1 MQRFF
6 FSRGSFKINGSMLE
20 RGHWIWRYAIAV
32 ILIMVVVILKITMQ
46 SFIEESAPFLFFT
59 LAVMFVSWYSGLF
72 PGLFTTSLGAALGT
86 YLFVEPYYSLKINTQ
101 TDFVKVISF
110 FIIGVTISW
119 IIEQL
124 RTARDIAEAKA
135 EEAQAESEVRRKA
148 EEAAKESENRFRLA
162 ADTAPVFIWIA
173 GTDKRSTWFNKPW
186 LDFTGRTVEEETG
199 NGWSGVHPLDL
210 QRCLE
215 IYNSSFDARKPF
227 SMEYRLRRHDGMY
240 RWILDNGV
248 PRFAP
253 NGEFLGYIGSCIDIH
268 ERKQAESER
277 EKLLKEAQTAH
288 KQAEIANRMKDEFLA
303 TVSHELRTPLNA
315 ILGWTQMLKNGIV
328 GYEQLP
334 KAIETIERNS
344 RSQAQLVEDLL
355 DVTRIVSGK
364 LRLNVKPVELSSIVE
379 TAIDTVRP
387 AAEARGVE
395 IEKRFDEHPALVS
408 GDAERLQQIVWNLLS
423 NAIKF
428 SPKGGRVTVRLER
441 AVDAAQ
447 ITVSDTGKGIEP
459 EFLPYVFERFRQADG
474 TTTRKQG
481 GLGLGLAIVK
491 HLVELHGGEISAESE
506 GVGKGAVFAVRLPLR
521 ALTEAVPDENGAASV
536 LNLNLASGGDLSID
550 LHGLRIVVVDDER
563 DARELLRSLL
573 TTYGAE
579 VTICSSS
586 GEAFEAVRREKPDL
600 LVSDIGMPDEDG
612 YSLIAKIRRLPET
625 EGGKTPA
632 IALTAFARIEDRIH
646 ALSQGFQM
654 FVPKPVEPNEL
665 IAAIRSL
672 AGINESLPKNVGNR
686 IANS

>member
-1 MQRFF
+1 
-6 FSRGSFKINGSMLE
+6 MLE

-86 YLFVEPYYSLKINTQ
+86 YLFVEPYYSFKINTQ

-521 ALTEAVPDENGAASV
+521 ALTEAVPDENGASSV

-579 VTICSSS
+579 VMICSSA

-600 LVSDIGMPDEDG
+600 LVSDIGMPEEDG

>member
-1 MQRFF
+1 
-6 FSRGSFKINGSMLE
+6 MLE
-20 RGHWIWRYAIAV
+20 RGQWIWRYGIAV
-32 ILIMVVVILKITMQ
+32 ILILVVVILKITMQ

-59 LAVMFVSWYSGLF
+59 LAVMFVSWYGGLF

-135 EEAQAESEVRRKA
+135 DEAQAESEVRRKA

-173 GTDKRSTWFNKPW
+173 GTDKRATWFNKPW

-268 ERKQAESER
+268 ERKQAEGER

-315 ILGWTQMLKNGIV
+315 ILGWTQMIKNGIV
-328 GYEQLP
+328 GYEQIP

-428 SPKGGRVTVRLER
+428 TPKGGRVTVRLER
-441 AVDAAQ
+441 AEDAAQ
-447 ITVSDTGKGIEP
+447 ITVTDTGKGIEP

-506 GVGKGAVFAVRLPLR
+506 GVGKGALFNVRLPLR
-521 ALTEAVPDENGAASV
+521 ALAEAAPDENGAASV

-550 LHGLRIVVVDDER
+550 LHGLRIIVVDDEL

-579 VTICSSS
+579 VIICSSA

-600 LVSDIGMPDEDG
+600 LVSDIGMPNEDG
-612 YSLIAKIRRLPET
+612 YSLISKIRRLPET

-646 ALSQGFQM
+646 ALAQGFQM

-672 AGINESLPKNVGNR
+672 AGMNESLPKNAGNR
-686 IANS
+686 TANS

>member
-1 MQRFF
+1 MLK
-6 FSRGSFKINGSMLE
+6 RGQ
-20 RGHWIWRYAIAV
+20 WIWRYAIAV
-32 ILIMVVVILKITMQ
+32 ILILVVVILKITMQ

-59 LAVMFVSWYSGLF
+59 LAVMFVSWYGGLY

-86 YLFVEPYYSLKINTQ
+86 YLFVEPYYSFKINTQ
-101 TDFVKVISF
+101 TDFVKVISY

-173 GTDKRSTWFNKPW
+173 GTDKRATWFNKPW
-186 LDFTGRTVEEETG
+186 LDFTGRTLEEETG

-215 IYNSSFDARKPF
+215 IYNSTFDARKPF

-387 AAEARGVE
+387 AAEARSVE

-428 SPKGGRVTVRLER
+428 TPKGGRVTVNLER
-441 AVDAAQ
+441 AEDAAQ
-447 ITVSDTGKGIEP
+447 ITVADTGKGIEP

-506 GVGKGAVFAVRLPLR
+506 GVGKGAVFTVRLPLR
-521 ALTEAVPDENGAASV
+521 ALTEAVPDENGASSV
-536 LNLNLASGGDLSID
+536 LNLNLASGSELSID

-579 VTICSSS
+579 ATICSSAD
-586 GEAFEAVRREKPDL
+586 EAFEAVRREKPDL
-600 LVSDIGMPDEDG
+600 LVSDIGMPNEDG

-672 AGINESLPKNVGNR
+672 AGMNESLPKNVGNR

>member
-1 MQRFF
+1 
-6 FSRGSFKINGSMLE
+6 MLE

-32 ILIMVVVILKITMQ
+32 ILIMVVVILKVTMQ

-215 IYNSSFDARKPF
+215 IYNSSFDDRKPF

-268 ERKQAESER
+268 ERKQAEAER

-441 AVDAAQ
+441 AEDAAQ

-579 VTICSSS
+579 VTICSSA
-586 GEAFEAVRREKPDL
+586 GEAFEALRREKPDL
-600 LVSDIGMPDEDG
+600 LVSDIGMPEEDG

-672 AGINESLPKNVGNR
+672 AGMNESLPKNAGNR

>member
-1 MQRFF
+1 
-6 FSRGSFKINGSMLE
+6 MLE

-32 ILIMVVVILKITMQ
+32 ILIMVVVILKVTMQ

-86 YLFVEPYYSLKINTQ
+86 YLFVEPYYSFKINTQ

-579 VTICSSS
+579 VTICTSS

>member
-1 MQRFF
+1 
-6 FSRGSFKINGSMLE
+6 MLE

-32 ILIMVVVILKITMQ
+32 ILILVVVILKITMH

-59 LAVMFVSWYSGLF
+59 LAVMFVSWYGGLF

-173 GTDKRSTWFNKPW
+173 GTDKRATWFNKPW
-186 LDFTGRTVEEETG
+186 LDFTGKTVEEETG

-215 IYNSSFDARKPF
+215 IYNSSFDDRKPF

-268 ERKQAESER
+268 ERKQAEAER

-288 KQAEIANRMKDEFLA
+288 KQAEVANRMKDEFLA

-328 GYEQLP
+328 GFEQLP

-387 AAEARGVE
+387 AAEARSVE
-395 IEKRFDEHPALVS
+395 IEKHFDEHPALVS

-428 SPKGGRVTVRLER
+428 TPKGGRVRVSLER
-441 AVDAAQ
+441 AEDAAQ
-447 ITVSDTGKGIEP
+447 ITVADTGKGIEP

-506 GVGKGAVFAVRLPLR
+506 GAGKGAVFTVRLPLR
-521 ALTEAVPDENGAASV
+521 ALAEAAPDENGAASV

-579 VTICSSS
+579 VTICSSA

-600 LVSDIGMPDEDG
+600 LVSDIGMPNEDG
-612 YSLIAKIRRLPET
+612 YSLIAKIRSLPET
-625 EGGKTPA
+625 EGGKIPA
-632 IALTAFARIEDRIH
+632 IALTAFARIEDRIR

-672 AGINESLPKNVGNR
+672 AGMNESLPKNVGNR

>member
-1 MQRFF
+1 
-6 FSRGSFKINGSMLE
+6 MLE

-72 PGLFTTSLGAALGT
+72 PGLFTTTLGAALGT
-86 YLFVEPYYSLKINTQ
+86 YLFVEPYYSFKINTQ

-579 VTICSSS
+579 VTICSSA

>member
-1 MQRFF
+1 
-6 FSRGSFKINGSMLE
+6 MLE

-32 ILIMVVVILKITMQ
+32 ILILVVVILKVTMQ

-59 LAVMFVSWYSGLF
+59 LAVMFVSWYGGLF
-72 PGLFTTSLGAALGT
+72 PGLFTTTLGAALGT

-101 TDFVKVISF
+101 TDFVKVISY

-148 EEAAKESENRFRLA
+148 EEAAKESEDRFRLA

-173 GTDKRSTWFNKPW
+173 GTDKRATWFNKPW
-186 LDFTGRTVEEETG
+186 LDFTGRTLEEETG

-215 IYNSSFDARKPF
+215 IYNASFDARKPF

-268 ERKQAESER
+268 ERKQAEGER

-315 ILGWTQMLKNGIV
+315 ILGWTQMIKNGIV
-328 GYEQLP
+328 GYEQIP

-387 AAEARGVE
+387 AAEARDVE
-395 IEKRFDEHPALVS
+395 IEKHFDEHSALVS

-428 SPKGGRVTVRLER
+428 TPKGGHVTVRLER
-441 AVDAAQ
+441 AEDAAQ
-447 ITVSDTGKGIEP
+447 ITVADTGKGIEP

-506 GVGKGAVFAVRLPLR
+506 GVGKGAVFNVRLPLR
-521 ALTEAVPDENGAASV
+521 ALTEAAPDENGAASV

-550 LHGLRIVVVDDER
+550 LHGLRIIVVDDER

-579 VTICSSS
+579 VTICSSA

-600 LVSDIGMPDEDG
+600 LVSDIGMPNEDG

-632 IALTAFARIEDRIH
+632 IALTAFARIEDRIR

-672 AGINESLPKNVGNR
+672 AGMNESLPKNAGNR
-686 IANS
+686 TANS

>member
-1 MQRFF
+1 
-6 FSRGSFKINGSMLE
+6 
-20 RGHWIWRYAIAV
+20 
-32 ILIMVVVILKITMQ
+32 
-46 SFIEESAPFLFFT
+46 
-59 LAVMFVSWYSGLF
+59 
-72 PGLFTTSLGAALGT
+72 
-86 YLFVEPYYSLKINTQ
+86 
-101 TDFVKVISF
+101 
-110 FIIGVTISW
+110 
-119 IIEQL
+119 
-124 RTARDIAEAKA
+124 
-135 EEAQAESEVRRKA
+135 
-148 EEAAKESENRFRLA
+148 
-162 ADTAPVFIWIA
+162 
-173 GTDKRSTWFNKPW
+173 
-186 LDFTGRTVEEETG
+186 
-199 NGWSGVHPLDL
+199 
-210 QRCLE
+210 
-215 IYNSSFDARKPF
+215 
-227 SMEYRLRRHDGMY
+227 
-240 RWILDNGV
+240 
-248 PRFAP
+248 
-253 NGEFLGYIGSCIDIH
+253 
-268 ERKQAESER
+268 
-277 EKLLKEAQTAH
+277 
-288 KQAEIANRMKDEFLA
+288 
-303 TVSHELRTPLNA
+303 LNA

-364 LRLNVKPVELSSIVE
+364 LRLNLKPVELSSIVE

-395 IEKRFDEHPALVS
+395 IEKRFDEPPALVS

-428 SPKGGRVTVRLER
+428 TPKGGRVTVRLER
-441 AVDAAQ
+441 AEDAAQ
-447 ITVSDTGKGIEP
+447 ITVADTGKGIEP

-521 ALTEAVPDENGAASV
+521 ALTESVPDENGAASV
-536 LNLNLASGGDLSID
+536 LNLNLASGGELSID

-579 VTICSSS
+579 VTICSSA

-600 LVSDIGMPDEDG
+600 LVSDIGMPNEDG
-612 YSLIAKIRRLPET
+612 YSLIAKIRSLPES

-632 IALTAFARIEDRIH
+632 IALTAFARIEDRIR

-672 AGINESLPKNVGNR
+672 AGINESLPKNAGNR

>member
-1 MQRFF
+1 M
-6 FSRGSFKINGSMLE
+6 
-20 RGHWIWRYAIAV
+20 
-32 ILIMVVVILKITMQ
+32 ILVVVILKITMQ

-59 LAVMFVSWYSGLF
+59 LAVMFVSWYGGLF

-135 EEAQAESEVRRKA
+135 DEAQAESEVRRKA

-173 GTDKRSTWFNKPW
+173 GTDKRATWFNKPW

-268 ERKQAESER
+268 ERKQAEGER

-315 ILGWTQMLKNGIV
+315 ILGWTQMIKNGIV
-328 GYEQLP
+328 GYEQIP

-428 SPKGGRVTVRLER
+428 TPKGGRVTVRLER
-441 AVDAAQ
+441 AEDAAQ
-447 ITVSDTGKGIEP
+447 ITVTDTGKGIEP

-506 GVGKGAVFAVRLPLR
+506 GVGKGALFNVRLPLR
-521 ALTEAVPDENGAASV
+521 ALAEAAPDENGAASV

-550 LHGLRIVVVDDER
+550 LHGLRIIVVDDEL

-579 VTICSSS
+579 VIICSSA

-600 LVSDIGMPDEDG
+600 LVSDIGMPNEDG
-612 YSLIAKIRRLPET
+612 YSLISKIRRLPET

-646 ALSQGFQM
+646 ALAQGFQM

-672 AGINESLPKNVGNR
+672 AGMNESLPKNAGNR
-686 IANS
+686 TANS

>member
-1 MQRFF
+1 
-6 FSRGSFKINGSMLE
+6 
-20 RGHWIWRYAIAV
+20 
-32 ILIMVVVILKITMQ
+32 MQ

-86 YLFVEPYYSLKINTQ
+86 YLFVEPYYSFKINTQ

-521 ALTEAVPDENGAASV
+521 ALTEAVPDENGASSV

-579 VTICSSS
+579 VMICSSA

-600 LVSDIGMPDEDG
+600 LVSDIGMPEEDG

>member
-1 MQRFF
+1 
-6 FSRGSFKINGSMLE
+6 MLE

-32 ILIMVVVILKITMQ
+32 ILIMVVVILKVTMQ

-86 YLFVEPYYSLKINTQ
+86 YLFVEPYYSFKINTQ

-364 LRLNVKPVELSSIVE
+364 LRLNLKPVELSSIVE

-428 SPKGGRVTVRLER
+428 TPKGGRVTVRLER
-441 AVDAAQ
+441 AEDAAQ
-447 ITVSDTGKGIEP
+447 ITVADTGKGIEP

-521 ALTEAVPDENGAASV
+521 ALTESVPDENGAASV
-536 LNLNLASGGDLSID
+536 LNLNLASGGELSID

-579 VTICSSS
+579 VTICSSA

-600 LVSDIGMPDEDG
+600 LVSDIGMPNEDG
-612 YSLIAKIRRLPET
+612 YSLIAKIRSLPES

-632 IALTAFARIEDRIH
+632 IALTAFARIEDRIR

-672 AGINESLPKNVGNR
+672 AGINESLPKNAGNR

>member
-1 MQRFF
+1 MF
-6 FSRGSFKINGSMLE
+6 E

-32 ILIMVVVILKITMQ
+32 ILVFVVVILKITMH
-46 SFIEESAPFLFFT
+46 SLLEDSAPFLFFT
-59 LAVMFVSWYSGLF
+59 LAVMFVSWYGGLF
-72 PGLFTTSLGAALGT
+72 PGLFTTMLSAAVGT
-86 YLFVEPYYSLKINTQ
+86 YLFVEPHYSFKINTQ
-101 TDFVKVISF
+101 QDFVKVISF
-110 FIIGVTISW
+110 FIIGVTVSW

-124 RTARDIAEAKA
+124 RAARDVAEAKA
-135 EEAQAESEVRRKA
+135 EEARAETEVRRKA
-148 EEAAKESENRFRLA
+148 EEAAKESENLFRVT
-162 ADTAPVFIWIA
+162 ADTAPVLIWIT
-173 GTDKRSTWFNKPW
+173 GTDKRCNWLNKPW
-186 LDFTGRTVEEETG
+186 LDFTGKTLEQALNDNWGEG
-199 NGWSGVHPLDL
+199 IHPLDKERL
-210 QRCLE
+210 LE

-227 SMEYRLRRHDGMY
+227 SMEYRLRRYDGAY
-240 RWILDNGV
+240 RWILDNGI

-253 NGEFLGYIGSCIDIH
+253 GGEFLGFIGSCIDIH
-268 ERKQAESER
+268 ERKQAEAER
-277 EKLLKEAQTAH
+277 EKLLKESQTAY

-328 GYEQLP
+328 GFEQLP

-364 LRLNVKPVELSSIVE
+364 LRLNVKPVELASVVE

-387 AAEARGVE
+387 AAEARNVE
-395 IEKRFDEHPALVS
+395 IEKHFDEHPALVS
-408 GDAERLQQIVWNLLS
+408 GDAERLQQIIWNLLS

-428 SPKGGRVTVRLER
+428 TPKGGRVTVRLER
-441 AVDAAQ
+441 AEDAAQ
-447 ITVSDTGKGIEP
+447 ITVTDTGKGIEP

-506 GVGKGAVFAVRLPLR
+506 GVGRGAAFSVRLPLR
-521 ALTEAVPDENGAASV
+521 ALAETAPLDENGAAAV
-536 LNLNLASGGDLSID
+536 LNLNLASAGDLSID
-550 LHGLRIVVVDDER
+550 LHGLSIVVVDDER

-579 VTICSSS
+579 VTLC
-586 GEAFEAVRREKPDL
+586 GTAREAFEAVKREKPDL
-600 LVSDIGMPDEDG
+600 LVSDIGMPEEDG
-612 YSLIAKIRRLPET
+612 YSLIAKIRRLSEAD
-625 EGGKTPA
+625 GGKTPA
-632 IALTAFARIEDRIH
+632 IALTAFARIEDRIR
-646 ALSQGFQM
+646 ALSEGFQL

-665 IAAIRSL
+665 VAAIRSL
-672 AGINESLPKNVGNR
+672 AGMNETFQKNVGNR

>member
-1 MQRFF
+1 
-6 FSRGSFKINGSMLE
+6 MLE
-20 RGHWIWRYAIAV
+20 RGHWIRGYAIAV
-32 ILIMVVVILKITMQ
+32 ALILAVVIFKITVHPL
-46 SFIEESAPFLFFT
+46 IEDSAPFLFFT
-59 LAVMFVSWYSGLF
+59 LAVMFVSWYGGLF
-72 PGLFTTSLGAALGT
+72 PGLFTTLLGATVGT
-86 YLFVEPYYSLKINTQ
+86 YLFVEPFYSFRINTQ
-101 TDFVKVISF
+101 SDFVKVISF

-124 RTARDIAEAKA
+124 RTARDVAEAKA
-135 EEAQAESEVRRKA
+135 EELEAEARVRKKA
-148 EEAAKESENRFRLA
+148 EEAAKESENLFRVM
-162 ADTAPVFIWIA
+162 ADTAPVLIWVA
-173 GTDKRSTWFNKPW
+173 GTDKLLNWFNKPW
-186 LDFTGRTVEEETG
+186 LDFTGRTMEQELG
-199 NGWSGVHPLDL
+199 NGWFEGIHPLDL
-210 QRCLE
+210 ERCME
-215 IYNSSFDARKPF
+215 IYNSSFESRKPF
-227 SMEYRLRRHDGMY
+227 SMEYRLRRYDGAY
-240 RWILDNGV
+240 RWVLDNGV
-248 PRFAP
+248 PRFSS
-253 NGEFLGYIGSCIDIH
+253 NGEFLGFIGSCIDIH
-268 ERKQAESER
+268 ERKQSEAER
-277 EKLLKEAQTAH
+277 EKLLKEAQTAY

-334 KAIETIERNS
+334 KAIDTIERNS

-364 LRLNVKPVELSSIVE
+364 LRLNIKPVELTSVVE

-395 IEKRFDEHPALVS
+395 IEKHFDDLPALVS

-428 SPKGGRVTVRLER
+428 TPKGGRVTVRLER
-441 AVDAAQ
+441 AESAAQ
-447 ITVSDTGKGIEP
+447 ITVRDTGKGIEP
-459 EFLPYVFERFRQADG
+459 EFLPYVFDRFRQADG
-474 TTTRKQG
+474 TTTRKHG

-491 HLVELHGGEISAESE
+491 HLVELHGGSISADSE
-506 GVGKGAVFAVRLPLR
+506 GIGKGASFTVRLPLR
-521 ALTEAVPDENGAASV
+521 ALAEAKAPEENGATSV
-536 LNLNLASGGDLSID
+536 LNLNLATAGDLSID

-563 DARELLRSLL
+563 DARELLLSLL

-579 VTICSSS
+579 VTLCGSAR
-586 GEAFEAVRREKPDL
+586 EAFEAVRRENPDL
-600 LVSDIGMPDEDG
+600 LVSDIGMPNEDG
-612 YSLIAKIRRLPET
+612 YSLIAKIRCLPES

-632 IALTAFARIEDRIH
+632 IALTAFARIEDRIR

-672 AGINESLPKNVGNR
+672 AGMNETLPKNVGNP

>member
-1 MQRFF
+1 
-6 FSRGSFKINGSMLE
+6 MLE

-32 ILIMVVVILKITMQ
+32 ILILIIVILKITMQ
-46 SFIEESAPFLFFT
+46 SLLEDSAPFLFFT
-59 LAVMFVSWYSGLF
+59 IAVMFVSWYGGLF
-72 PGLFTTSLGAALGT
+72 PGLFTTLLGATVGT
-86 YLFVEPYYSLKINTQ
+86 FLFVEPYYSFKINSQ
-101 TDFVKVISF
+101 SDFAKVISF
-110 FIIGVTISW
+110 FIISVTISW

-124 RTARDIAEAKA
+124 RSARDIAEAKA
-135 EEAQAESEVRRKA
+135 EELECEIQIRRKA
-148 EEAAKESENRFRLA
+148 EEAAKESENLFRVM
-162 ADTAPVFIWIA
+162 ADTAPVLIWVA
-173 GTDKRSTWFNKPW
+173 GADKRCNWFNKPW
-186 LDFTGRTVEEETG
+186 LDFTGRKMEQEIG
-199 NGWSGVHPLDL
+199 DGWFEGIHPLDFE
-210 QRCLE
+210 RCLDVF
-215 IYNSSFDARKPF
+215 NTSFDTRKPF
-227 SMEYRLRRHDGMY
+227 SMEYRLRRHDGIY
-240 RWILDNGV
+240 RWVLDNGV

-253 NGEFLGYIGSCIDIH
+253 NGDFLGFIGSCIDIH
-268 ERKQAESER
+268 ERKQAEAER
-277 EKLLKEAQTAH
+277 EKLLKESQTAH

-364 LRLNVKPVELSSIVE
+364 LRLNIKPVELTSVVE

-387 AAEARGVE
+387 AAEARSVE
-395 IEKRFDEHPALVS
+395 IEKHFDELPALVS
-408 GDAERLQQIVWNLLS
+408 GDPERLQQIVWNLLS

-428 SPKGGRVTVRLER
+428 TPKGGRVTVRLER
-441 AVDAAQ
+441 AESAAQ
-447 ITVSDTGKGIEP
+447 ISVADTGKGIEP

-474 TTTRKQG
+474 TTTRKHG

-491 HLVELHGGEISAESE
+491 HLVELHGGTISAESE
-506 GVGKGAVFAVRLPLR
+506 GVGKGAVFTVRLPLR
-521 ALTEAVPDENGAASV
+521 ALAETSARYENGAASV
-536 LNLNLASGGDLSID
+536 LNLNLATSDDLSID
-550 LHGLRIVVVDDER
+550 LQGLRIVVVDDEK

-579 VTICSSS
+579 VTLCSSAR
-586 GEAFEAVRREKPDL
+586 EAFEAVRRENPDL
-600 LVSDIGMPDEDG
+600 LVSDIGMPNEDG

-632 IALTAFARIEDRIH
+632 IALTAFARIEDRIR
-646 ALSQGFQM
+646 ALSEGFQM

-665 IAAIRSL
+665 VAAIRSL
-672 AGINESLPKNVGNR
+672 AGMNESLQKNVGNR

>member
-1 MQRFF
+1 
-6 FSRGSFKINGSMLE
+6 MLE

-32 ILIMVVVILKITMQ
+32 ILILVVVILKITMQ

-86 YLFVEPYYSLKINTQ
+86 YLFVEPYYSFKINTQ
-101 TDFVKVISF
+101 TDFVKIISF

-173 GTDKRSTWFNKPW
+173 GTDKRATWFNKPW

-215 IYNSSFDARKPF
+215 IYNSSFDERKPF

-268 ERKQAESER
+268 ERKQAEAER

-355 DVTRIVSGK
+355 DVTRIARGK
-364 LRLNVKPVELSSIVE
+364 LRLNVNPVELPSIVE

-387 AAEARGVE
+387 AAEARSVE

-428 SPKGGRVTVRLER
+428 TPKGGRVTVRLER
-441 AVDAAQ
+441 AEDAAQ
-447 ITVSDTGKGIEP
+447 ITVTDTGKGIEP

-506 GVGKGAVFAVRLPLR
+506 GVGKGAVFTVRLPLR
-521 ALTEAVPDENGAASV
+521 ALREAAPDENGAASV

-579 VTICSSS
+579 VTICSSAN
-586 GEAFEAVRREKPDL
+586 EAFEAVRREKPDL

>member
-1 MQRFF
+1 
-6 FSRGSFKINGSMLE
+6 MLE

-72 PGLFTTSLGAALGT
+72 PGLFTTTLGAALGT
-86 YLFVEPYYSLKINTQ
+86 YLFVEPYYSFKINTQ

-379 TAIDTVRP
+379 SAIDTVRP

-579 VTICSSS
+579 VTICSSA

>member
-1 MQRFF
+1 MH
-6 FSRGSFKINGSMLE
+6 E

-32 ILIMVVVILKITMQ
+32 ILILVVVILKITMQ

-59 LAVMFVSWYSGLF
+59 LAVMFVSWYGGLY

-86 YLFVEPYYSLKINTQ
+86 YLFVEPYYSFKINTQ

-148 EEAAKESENRFRLA
+148 EEAAKESENLFRVT
-162 ADTAPVFIWIA
+162 ADTAPVFIWLA
-173 GTDKRSTWFNKPW
+173 GTDKRATWFNKPW

-268 ERKQAESER
+268 ERKQAEAER

-441 AVDAAQ
+441 AEDAAQ

-579 VTICSSS
+579 VTICTSA

-672 AGINESLPKNVGNR
+672 AGMSESLPKNVGNR

>member
-1 MQRFF
+1 
-6 FSRGSFKINGSMLE
+6 MLE

-32 ILIMVVVILKITMQ
+32 ILILVVVILKITMH
-46 SFIEESAPFLFFT
+46 SLIEDSAPFLFFT
-59 LAVMFVSWYSGLF
+59 LAVMFVSWYGGLF
-72 PGLFTTSLGAALGT
+72 PGLFTTSLSAALGT
-86 YLFVEPYYSLKINTQ
+86 YLFVEPFYSFKINTQ
-101 TDFVKVISF
+101 TDFVKIISF

-148 EEAAKESENRFRLA
+148 EEAAKESENLFRVT
-162 ADTAPVFIWIA
+162 ADTAPVFIWLA
-173 GTDKRSTWFNKPW
+173 GTDKRATWFNKPW
-186 LDFTGRTVEEETG
+186 LDFTGRTVEEETN

-268 ERKQAESER
+268 ERKQAEAER

-288 KQAEIANRMKDEFLA
+288 TQAEIANRMKDEFLA

-328 GYEQLP
+328 GFEQLP

-364 LRLNVKPVELSSIVE
+364 LRLNLKPVELSSIVE

-387 AAEARGVE
+387 AAEARSVE

-408 GDAERLQQIVWNLLS
+408 GDAERLQQIV
-423 NAIKF
+423 
-428 SPKGGRVTVRLER
+428 
-441 AVDAAQ
+441 
-447 ITVSDTGKGIEP
+447 
-459 EFLPYVFERFRQADG
+459 
-474 TTTRKQG
+474 
-481 GLGLGLAIVK
+481 
-491 HLVELHGGEISAESE
+491 
-506 GVGKGAVFAVRLPLR
+506 
-521 ALTEAVPDENGAASV
+521 
-536 LNLNLASGGDLSID
+536 
-550 LHGLRIVVVDDER
+550 
-563 DARELLRSLL
+563 
-573 TTYGAE
+573 
-579 VTICSSS
+579 
-586 GEAFEAVRREKPDL
+586 
-600 LVSDIGMPDEDG
+600 
-612 YSLIAKIRRLPET
+612 
-625 EGGKTPA
+625 
-632 IALTAFARIEDRIH
+632 
-646 ALSQGFQM
+646 
-654 FVPKPVEPNEL
+654 
-665 IAAIRSL
+665 
-672 AGINESLPKNVGNR
+672 
-686 IANS
+686 

>member
-1 MQRFF
+1 
-6 FSRGSFKINGSMLE
+6 MLE

-32 ILIMVVVILKITMQ
+32 ILIMVVVILKVTMQ

-86 YLFVEPYYSLKINTQ
+86 YLFVEPYYSFKINTQ

-124 RTARDIAEAKA
+124 RTARDVAEAKA

-215 IYNSSFDARKPF
+215 IYNTSFDARKPF

-268 ERKQAESER
+268 ERKQAEGER

-328 GYEQLP
+328 GLEQLP

-364 LRLNVKPVELSSIVE
+364 LRLNIKPVELSSVVE

-428 SPKGGRVTVRLER
+428 TPKGGRVTVRLER
-441 AVDAAQ
+441 AEDAAQ
-447 ITVSDTGKGIEP
+447 ITVADTGKGIEP

-506 GVGKGAVFAVRLPLR
+506 GVGKGAVFSVRLPLR
-521 ALTEAVPDENGAASV
+521 ALTEAAPDENGSASV

-579 VTICSSS
+579 VTICSSA

-600 LVSDIGMPDEDG
+600 LVSDIGMPNEDG
-612 YSLIAKIRRLPET
+612 YSLIAKIRSLPET
-625 EGGKTPA
+625 DGGKTPA
-632 IALTAFARIEDRIH
+632 IALTAFARIEDRIR

-672 AGINESLPKNVGNR
+672 AGMNESLPKNVGNR